1 MMNVHS
7 WLAVLAG
14 VVAAVL
20 VGPASGQMRDD
31 QVFRTKGTPHRGRVS
46 EVSRDAVTVEVA
58 GNKQPVG
65 VNEIVRVAF
74 AEDPV
79 DLSTARS
86 AIIQKN
92 YNQALQDL
100 KKIDGQRLA
109 NAFVRQDLEYY
120 KALCQAKQAMSEGGD
135 KAAATEAMLNFVKA
149 APQSYHFYEAA
160 EVLGDLAMSS
170 GKWADAVK
178 YYGPIS
184 NAPWPEYQMRANIA
198 LGRALIGE
206 KQFDQA
212 SEKLAAVL
220 SSDVATPEALRQKN
234 IATVGKAVCLAE
246 TGKAAE
252 GIALLQELI
261 NKNDPQDSL
270 LFGRIYN
277 ALGRCY
283 VKENKA
289 KDAALAFLHT
299 DILFYAD
306 ADAHAESL
314 YYLSKLWPQI
324 NKSDRAIAARNTL
337 RERYAGS
344 IWATQD

>member
-1 MMNVHS
+1 MNVRLWS
-7 WLAVLAG
+7 AAWAG
-14 VVAAVL
+14 VVAVLL

-31 QVFRTKGTPHRGRVS
+31 QVFRAKGTPTRGRVS

-58 GNKQPVG
+58 GNKQPVS

-74 AEDPV
+74 AEDPS

-100 KKIDGQRLA
+100 KKIDAQRIA
-109 NAFVRQDLEYY
+109 NPFVRQDLEYY

-149 APQSYHFYEAA
+149 APQSYHFYDAA

-184 NAPWPEYQMRANIA
+184 NAPWAEYQMRANIA

-206 KQFDQA
+206 KQYDQA
-212 SEKLAAVL
+212 LEKLAAVL
-220 SSDVATPEALRQKN
+220 TSDVSTPEALRQKN
-234 IATVGKAVCLAE
+234 IAQVGKAVCLAE
-246 TGKAAE
+246 TGKVAE

-261 NKNDPQDSL
+261 NKNDPQDSF

-299 DILFYAD
+299 DILFYGD

-324 NKSDRAIAARNTL
+324 NKSDRAITARNTL

-344 IWATQD
+344 IWATQE